1 LKIVQASFKKYVDSL
16 IHPIT
21 TDFTQKQTNEGLYT
35 RSDLNNIVICNYLVD
50 SFQLFNVRYNYQQI
64 CSSMVLCR
72 WQKDEKEFR
81 KIKCPKFLNFKVT
94 SLKL

>member
-35 RSDLNNIVICNYLVD
+35 RSDLNNIDL
-50 SFQLFNVRYNYQQI
+50 
-64 CSSMVLCR
+64 
-72 WQKDEKEFR
+72 
-81 KIKCPKFLNFKVT
+81 
-94 SLKL
+94 